1 MTATIIDGKAFQSI
15 REDIKKQIADRVSR
29 GLNPPGLATILVGDD
44 PASQTYVRNK
54 HRACEDV
61 GIRNISYKL
70 PTETTQEELD
80 TLIKNLNNDPEV
92 TGILLQLPL
101 PKHLDEESLLAAIKF
116 DQRC

>member
-1 MTATIIDGKAFQSI
+1 MTAAIIDGKSLSQSI
-15 REDIKKQIADRVSR
+15 RDDIKTNCRSCRA

-54 HRACEDV
+54 HRACDDV
-61 GIRNISYKL
+61 GIRNIAMSSRRYK
-70 PTETTQEELD
+70 QEELD
-80 TLIKNLNNDPEV
+80 ALIKLNDDPEV

-101 PKHLDEESLLAAIKF
+101 PNTLMRIALRSHKI